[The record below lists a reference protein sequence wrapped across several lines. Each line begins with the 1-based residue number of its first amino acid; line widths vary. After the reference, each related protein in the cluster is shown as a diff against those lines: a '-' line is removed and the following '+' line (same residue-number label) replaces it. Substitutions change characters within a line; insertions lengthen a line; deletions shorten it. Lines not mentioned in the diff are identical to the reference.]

1 MYTKGFWEDPERN
14 LRVNFPWEQKVPR
27 ISALMVAEP
36 VAAPG
41 SRTKTAGYSVQRVRA
56 PPRRELASRRPGGPS
71 WKPLKRQPHRMALN
85 RRCRAQ
91 FSHEHHRWPERAL
104 GRCKQGTLVVA
115 GCFAIALKGSSGQ
128 WRAARSLDAALHP
141 SNPAGDRIFCEVEL
155 QRALCKLQVHAR
167 RAFWSSNRILGASSA
182 THKTDERS

>member
-1 MYTKGFWEDPERN
+1 
-14 LRVNFPWEQKVPR
+14 
-27 ISALMVAEP
+27 
-36 VAAPG
+36 
-41 SRTKTAGYSVQRVRA
+41 
-56 PPRRELASRRPGGPS
+56 
-71 WKPLKRQPHRMALN
+71 MALN
-85 RRCRAQ
+85 RRCRTQ

-182 THKTDERS
+182 THKTDERSSLDLWTPPLRQVAKKCRLR

>member
-71 WKPLKRQPHRMALN
+71 WKPLKRQPHRPDWRGTSSRGLT
-85 RRCRAQ
+85 
-91 FSHEHHRWPERAL
+91 PEL
-104 GRCKQGTLVVA
+104 G
-115 GCFAIALKGSSGQ
+115 
-128 WRAARSLDAALHP
+128 
-141 SNPAGDRIFCEVEL
+141 PAGFG
-155 QRALCKLQVHAR
+155 AR
-167 RAFWSSNRILGASSA
+167 GPEGRPTKA
-182 THKTDERS
+182 